1 MTEPLVSVVIPC
13 FNTKDCVVHAVQSAL
28 AQRDVHVE
36 VIVVDD
42 GSTDGTPELVE
53 RAFAGDARVLVMRQP
68 RNMGPSAA
76 RNAGFKAARGTWTAL
91 LDSDDLWRPDR
102 LQRLLRHADEAE
114 FIADNLMAYDAA
126 AGAEAGPVYTGLSDG
141 YLTMTDFL
149 LPSAADR
156 HDFGYLQPL
165 VRTDFLRRHRIVYRD
180 DVRAGEDLL
189 FNLRIL
195 AAGGRAYYVDEPL
208 YIYTTPVG
216 AISGLSSPHSRST
229 ADTRPL
235 ITALEQVRSEL
246 WARLTGEERQAFEL
260 RLADLRAKAPI
271 GRFHRARAKGRYFD
285 MIKLFLTEPVIRRRV
300 VARLL
305 RETDGQSPSQGRLQ
319 QAAGGASRPRRNL
332 DT

>member
-28 AQRDVHVE
+28 AQQDVGVE

-42 GSTDGTPELVE
+42 GSADGTPEEVQ
-53 RAFAGDARVLVMRQP
+53 RAFAGDGRVHVLRQP

-76 RNAGFKAARGTWTAL
+76 RNSGFKAARGTWIAL
-91 LDSDDLWRPDR
+91 LDSDDLWRANR
-102 LQRLLRHADEAE
+102 LRRLFKHADEAE
-114 FIADNLMAYDAA
+114 FIADNLMGFDAA
-126 AGAEAGPVYTGLSDG
+126 AGAESGAIYTGLSDRF
-141 YLTMTDFL
+141 LTMTDFL
-149 LPSAADR
+149 LPSAPDR

-165 VRTDFLRRHRIVYRD
+165 VRTDFVRQHRIAYRE

-216 AISGLSSPHSRST
+216 AISRLSSPHSRST

-235 ITALEQVRSEL
+235 IAALEDVRSEL
-246 WARLTGEERQAFEL
+246 GSRLTGKEREAFEL

-271 GRFHRARAKGRYFD
+271 GQFHRARAQGKYFD
-285 MIKLFLTEPVIRRRV
+285 MIRLLLTEPVIRRRV
-300 VARLL
+300 IARLL
-305 RETDGQSPSQGRLQ
+305 G
-319 QAAGGASRPRRNL
+319 
-332 DT
+332 